1 MKKILAIHDLSCF
14 GRCALTVVMTILSS
28 MGHQVVPLPTALLS
42 THTGGFTDLHFR
54 DLSDDMEAIIRH
66 FERLDLH
73 FDAIYSG
80 FLGSARQIGIVSDII
95 NRFGDGVPV
104 VVDPVMGDDGSLY
117 STYNDELVAG
127 MGRLCRMAD
136 IITPN
141 VTEACFLTG
150 KPQIGALENEQQVYE
165 AADSLCRELEK
176 RFGTRRI
183 VVTGLCAGD
192 AISNAC
198 LGGGSLRLISA
209 PRLPRSF
216 PGTGEVFT
224 SVLTGMLVHGASL
237 STAAQAAEDFTFKV
251 INRSQASPEPSR
263 NGVMLEDQLGLL
275 SKYAKQ

>member
-14 GRCALTVVMTILSS
+14 GRCALTVVMPILSS

-42 THTGGFTDLHFR
+42 THTGSFTDLHFR

-141 VTEACFLTG
+141 VTEACFLIG

-198 LGGGSLRLISA
+198 LDSGSLRLISA